1 MKLNRRAL
9 MNKKLFLNAVMSLAI
24 STAFATNIHAA
35 SDDRFDGGDLDE
47 GLAAAIAASLAVSS
61 AVDGSAVDI
70 DLASGSALAE
80 AAELTEEAEML
91 RQAMQLSVASS
102 TLGGGGHGI
111 GFGSAVTPEE
121 RAIQEAMEAS
131 RREFE
136 ARQAEEASRQA
147 AARLEEEAALR
158 AAMQASVDDA
168 MAAVKPTLTS
178 QRLGALTADIHS
190 AIGTRNLRAM
200 KHARVALLT
209 TLDGYTATAEQE
221 ENMAILMTLI
231 DPAIAEVERH
241 ARLGATARASAVAAM
256 GGARVRVPAQPQA
269 AESVEEETTTS
280 VAALIARF
288 GGGSKAKK

>member
-9 MNKKLFLNAVMSLAI
+9 MNKKLFLNAVISLAI

-47 GLAAAIAASLAVSS
+47 GLAEAIAASLAMQEAEQVRAERGFGGGGYGPTATATGDEALEAAMAASRAEAMVRAS
-61 AVDGSAVDI
+61 AEDE
-70 DLASGSALAE
+70 DLMARVLADSRAAEE
-80 AAELTEEAEML
+80 AAEF
-91 RQAMQLSVASS
+91 RAM
-102 TLGGGGHGI
+102 
-111 GFGSAVTPEE
+111 
-121 RAIQEAMEAS
+121 
-131 RREFE
+131 
-136 ARQAEEASRQA
+136 ARAEE
-147 AARLEEEAALR
+147 EDAALR
-158 AAMQASVDDA
+158 AAMQASVDA

-200 KHARVALLT
+200 KRARVALLT

-231 DPAIAEVERH
+231 DPAIAEIERH
-241 ARLGATARASAVAAM
+241 ASLTARASAVAAPTAM
-256 GGARVRVPAQPQA
+256 GGDRVRVPAQPQA